1 MKSIKDKESLTYMD
15 CWYFV
20 APLLPVPQ
28 DPITTE
34 VYIKVFSAL
43 KDAEDR
49 EIRKDSKNNEK

>member
-1 MKSIKDKESLTYMD
+1 MD